1 VLLFSQRPWRWA
13 MVSLSEFGLMFAP
26 GARPPDIDVIRS
38 AALIF
43 VVLCLGGTESC
54 IHRCEFII

>member
-26 GARPPDIDVIRS
+26 GARPPDIDVILF
-38 AALIF
+38 ATLIF
-43 VVLCLGGTESC
+43 VVLCLRGRILYSSM
-54 IHRCEFII
+54 